1 MAPEDAGPG
10 EIELRATTPD
20 GQHYSIG
27 SYTGSGVAGPA
38 FVAAEPDSPGWAHSL
53 ARLVNRGLRLVPRG
67 PTEER
72 ATFLYVFDG
81 EGRQVCM
88 IVSRTRADAERKAE
102 QLVTEIR
109 SGSFD
114 PRAHENWPPEEP

>member
-1 MAPEDAGPG
+1 MAHEDAGAG

-20 GQHYSIG
+20 GKHYSIA
-27 SYTGSGVAGPA
+27 SYTGTGVAGPA
-38 FVAAEPDSPGWAHSL
+38 SVAAEPGSPGWAHAL

-67 PTEER
+67 PTEEP

-88 IVSRTRADAERKAE
+88 IFAHTRADAARKAE

-114 PRAHENWPPEEP
+114 PRAQENWPPAEP